1 MSSGNVGKY
10 KLLIN
15 KDVLPEND
23 LLEIAAAI
31 KRFEYQQLGKELE
44 AQTGIAKNIKD

>member
-10 KLLIN
+10 ELLTN
-15 KDVLPEND
+15 KDVLPEKD
-23 LLEIAAAI
+23 LLEMAPAI

-44 AQTGIAKNIKD
+44 AQTDIAKNIKD